1 MDNTVPKVS
10 VIIPNYNHERYLQHR
25 IDSVLNQSFDDFEVI
40 ILDDYSSDNSRQVIE
55 TYRRHPKVTHVVF
68 NDINSGSTF
77 KQWNKGIALAKGEWI
92 WFAESDDWCE
102 PELLATLL
110 KNASKSSNTTIS
122 YCQSHYREEGSDV
135 VLDMSF
141 HTESLSKT
149 YWLTD
154 YINTGVDEIKNFL
167 LYKNT
172 IPNASAVIFKKSA
185 FIQVDKAFE
194 RMRLC
199 GDWMLWVQLLKI
211 GNIAFCAKPL
221 NSFRAHNSTT
231 RVLNTLAK
239 KRLRLEEEYRIVL
252 DIKKTYKCLAV
263 ETDERMQAILEEY
276 NFCFDDNKHIIFP
289 YLYGGKIPYLELLAY
304 KVKRLFK

>member
-276 NFCFDDNKHIIFP
+276 NFCFDDNKHIIWW
-289 YLYGGKIPYLELLAY
+289 
-304 KVKRLFK
+304 

>member
-1 MDNTVPKVS
+1 MFPKVS
-10 VIIPNYNHERYLQHR
+10 VIIPNYNHARFLRQR
-25 IDSVLNQSFDDFEVI
+25 IDSVIAQTFQEFELIIMDDF
-40 ILDDYSSDNSRQVIE
+40 SQDNSKDIIE
-55 TYRRHPKVTHVVF
+55 EYRGNPNVTHIVY
-68 NDINSGSTF
+68 NENNSGSTF
-77 KQWNKGIALAKGEWI
+77 RQWKKGIELAKGEWI
-92 WFAESDDWCE
+92 WLAESDDWCE
-102 PELLATLL
+102 QDLLATLVE
-110 KNASKSSNTTIS
+110 NAIKSSNTTIS
-122 YCQSHYREEGSDV
+122 YCQSYYREEGNELVS
-135 VLDMSF
+135 DMSF
-141 HTESLSKT
+141 HTGSLSASH
-149 YWLTD
+149 WLRD
-154 YINTGVDEIKNFL
+154 YLNTGSDEIKNFL

-185 FIQVDKAFE
+185 FLEVDKSFE
-194 RMRLC
+194 KMRLC

-221 NSFRAHNSTT
+221 NNFRAHNSTT

-252 DIKKTYKCLAV
+252 DIKKTYKCLTV

-276 NFCFDDNKHIIFP
+276 NFCFDDNRHIIFP